1 MSIQEDLRVRREK
14 LEVARDLI
22 YNEIHSIEEL
32 DIPDD
37 GDAEDFYNNE
47 KATLNDRIEVLE
59 GTIKEGTDL
68 QEFTY
73 TLFHDRYT
81 IDNNVIT
88 FMGNETFPNITFHV
102 YFKDSEITES
112 IFNIKIGGMT
122 ITYEYDAERYCYVE
136 VNREGEF
143 KHPLMSQFLPLDDGT
158 DRGDSGT
165 MECPNCKKIISIS
178 ATACPQCSSKI
189 LTINPSS
196 FSEATNDRTKI
207 SSIQKSF
214 PFGSQSI
221 DVLFQGWFDNGDL
234 ILRNNEIMMDDEKY
248 RSGITFNKMVTGVKI
263 YNFDEV
269 SFSLYHRKPSN
280 GRFTMINPYGKEEV
294 LLHTDDDFRTS
305 WEHANYLLIQTKKE
319 EVRIKR
325 IVIAFIN

>member
-1 MSIQEDLRVRREK
+1 MVVQEDLQARREK
-14 LEVARDLI
+14 LEEARDLI
-22 YNEIHSIEEL
+22 YNEIYSIEEL
-32 DIPDD
+32 DIPD
-37 GDAEDFYNNE
+37 GEIEDFYNDE
-47 KATLNDRIEVLE
+47 IAKLKDKIEILE
-59 GTIKEGTDL
+59 RKIKEITDL

-88 FMGNETFPNITFHV
+88 IKGNETFPNITFHV
-102 YFKDSEITES
+102 YFNDLEITES

-122 ITYEYDAERYCYVE
+122 ITYEYDMEKHCQVE
-136 VNREGEF
+136 VGREGEF
-143 KHPLMSQFLPLDDGT
+143 KHPLMSQFLLLNDGT
-158 DRGDSGT
+158 SHGGFGT
-165 MECPNCKKIISIS
+165 MECPNCKKIISMS

-234 ILRNNEIMMDDEKY
+234 IFRNNEIIMGGKKY

-280 GRFTMINPYGKEEV
+280 GEFTTINPHGKEEV
-294 LLHTDDDFRTS
+294 LLYTDDDFRTS
-305 WEHANYLLIQTKKE
+305 WEPASYLLIQTKKE
-319 EVRIKR
+319 EVGIKR
-325 IVIAFIN
+325 IVIAFVN